1 MEWTPGWSLCTTV
14 PANFGNDPSKVTA
27 LSLDDCPVIE
37 KVIDQIGNDILF
49 HFSDEKT
56 DIQIQPGKFVNVEKL
71 SLNWKRLPKGA
82 LKGIIEKLKQL
93 KELSL
98 SGVADSNL
106 GEVAAEISVAQQLK
120 SLNLLIFPP
129 VDLVKPDLLAKF
141 ISDAKR
147 LENLRSTFYS
157 FQRGKEKGKEKKLK
171 RNQIKS

>member
-1 MEWTPGWSLCTTV
+1 
-14 PANFGNDPSKVTA
+14 
-27 LSLDDCPVIE
+27 
-37 KVIDQIGNDILF
+37 
-49 HFSDEKT
+49 
-56 DIQIQPGKFVNVEKL
+56 VNVEKL

-120 SLNLLIFPP
+120 SLNLLIIPP
-129 VDLVKPDLLAKF
+129 VDLIKPDLLTKF

-157 FQRGKEKGKEKKLK
+157 FQEEKRKEKGKGKG
-171 RNQIKS
+171 RNNNQIKS